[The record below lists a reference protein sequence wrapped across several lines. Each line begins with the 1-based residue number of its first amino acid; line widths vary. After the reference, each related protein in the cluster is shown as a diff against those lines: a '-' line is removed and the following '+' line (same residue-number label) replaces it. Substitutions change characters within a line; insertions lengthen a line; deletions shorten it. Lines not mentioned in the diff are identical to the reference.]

1 MQTALS
7 MNPFIPSE
15 EGMGEKRSRAKYRL
29 ALRAEAETKEREQ
42 LLWELVEYRYNLQKL
57 VDELWGLKEVPGKG
71 QLHAMFYERL
81 AKERGY
87 RAHVAR
93 NMYKKAGKIVKEA
106 IKNGA
111 SHVPIL
117 KRLTAEFDNQDAR
130 VDLKRGEVRVIFKSK
145 GKWFLLKLN
154 HRKEY
159 IKKFQRQLCSQKYKW
174 KEIFVSYHD
183 RKFYV
188 SIVFEVEYKP
198 YFPLGAIGL
207 DVNLRKLVYYDGKK
221 VRRED
226 TPFVKAL
233 SLRAKAEEIQ
243 RKYPKR
249 WRYNKRILNRV
260 KRLHQRA
267 KNIVIDESRK
277 FAKRLV
283 LFALKKKD
291 AIALEELT
299 DLIEEMNNTSKKT
312 RWKLSHLDYRTLQN
326 AIVTKAIEYNVP
338 IYFID
343 PRGTSKLCYR
353 CESELVFHGRL
364 GICPKC
370 GFIADRDKNAAMN
383 IREKMWESLGS
394 LLNAPAMKDEVRRS
408 GGRRM
413 RG

>member
-1 MQTALS
+1 MKTIIS
-7 MNPFIPSE
+7 PMNPFIPSKK
-15 EGMGEKRSRAKYRL
+15 GMGEKRSQAKYRL
-29 ALRAEAETKEREQ
+29 ALRAEAETKDREE
-42 LLWELVEYRYNLQKL
+42 LLWELVEYRYNIQKM
-57 VDELWGLKEVPGKG
+57 VDELWDLKDVPGKS
-71 QLHAMFYERL
+71 QLHAMFYDRL
-81 AKERGY
+81 TEEKGY

-117 KRLTAEFDNQDAR
+117 KKLTAEFDNQDAR
-130 VDLKRGEVRVIFKSK
+130 VNLERGEVRVIFKSK
-145 GKWFLLKLN
+145 GKWFTLKLK

-159 IKKFQRQLCSQKYKW
+159 IKKFQKYKW
-174 KEIFVSYHD
+174 KEVYVSY
-183 RKFYV
+183 RNGKFYV

-198 YFPLGAIGL
+198 FFPLGAIGL
-207 DVNLRKLVYYDGKK
+207 DVNLVKLVFYDGKK
-221 VRRED
+221 VRRVG

-249 WRYNKRILNRV
+249 WRYNNRILNRI
-260 KRLHQRA
+260 RSLHQRA
-267 KNIVIDESRK
+267 KNIVTDGSRK

-291 AIALEELT
+291 AITLEELT
-299 DLIEEMNNTSKKT
+299 GLIEELRSMSKQN
-312 RWKLSHLDYRTLQN
+312 RWKTLHLDYRTLQN
-326 AIVTKAIEYNVP
+326 AIITKAIEYNVP

-353 CESELVFHGRL
+353 CGTELTFYGRL
-364 GICPKC
+364 GVCLKC
-370 GFIADRDKNAAMN
+370 GFIIDRDKNASMN
-383 IREKMWESLGS
+383 IYKRMWGSLGS
-394 LLNAPAMKDEVRRS
+394 LPNASAVKDEARRS
-408 GGRRM
+408 RGRRM